1 MRVPILSSYEPKI
14 KEPKAAN
21 TFKIITRDVA
31 PASAG
36 TPETIYTVQTGST
49 IVMLGMTLANVHTA
63 QVTCSVTLVSTTTQ
77 TGQTQNTTAHLIKDV
92 SIPAGS
98 TLSPLEGKINMN
110 VGDILKVDCSIADK
124 VSVTMSY
131 MEIT

>member
-1 MRVPILSSYEPKI
+1 M
-14 KEPKAAN
+14 AN

-124 VSVTMSY
+124 ISVTMSY

>member
-1 MRVPILSSYEPKI
+1 M
-14 KEPKAAN
+14 AN

-31 PASAG
+31 PAAAG

-77 TGQTQNTTAHLIKDV
+77 TGQTQNTTAQ
-92 SIPAGS
+92 
-98 TLSPLEGKINMN
+98 KISKKSN
-110 VGDILKVDCSIADK
+110 ATQ
-124 VSVTMSY
+124 TMQ
-131 MEIT
+131 

>member
-1 MRVPILSSYEPKI
+1 M
-14 KEPKAAN
+14 AN
-21 TFKIITRDVA
+21 TFKLITRDVA

-49 IVMLGMTLANVHTA
+49 VVLLGVTLANVHTA
-63 QVTCSVTLVSTTTQ
+63 QVTASVTLVSTTTQ
-77 TGQTQNTTAHLIKDV
+77 TSQTQNTTAHLIKDV

-98 TLSPLEGKINMN
+98 TLSPLDGKIIMN
-110 VGDILKVDCSIADK
+110 VGDILKVDCNIADK
-124 VSVTMSY
+124 ISVTMNY